1 MKISSQIV
9 FTTMY
14 TNSTLAH
21 RLQASL
27 DVQSPRIDWFWALLN
42 HNYHNCHNLKA
53 STLPMTLLGGFP
65 FRDGW
70 QTSSQKLIC

>member
-1 MKISSQIV
+1 MKISSEIV
-9 FTTMY
+9 FSTMY

-42 HNYHNCHNLKA
+42 HNYHNLKA
-53 STLPMTLLGGFP
+53 STLSMTLLGGLP

-70 QTSSQKLIC
+70 QTSSQKTIC